1 MYSRVIILVEGQT
14 EERFVKTIL
23 EPYLLAKM
31 IYPIVTILNTK
42 RVKDGPNF
50 KGGVPNYQKVKNDL
64 SNLFRDTSVKAV
76 TTMFDY
82 YALPTDFPGYGTQT
96 GNCYEKVSHLENA
109 FAQDINKEVF
119 LPYLQLHEFEALL
132 FSSVEEI
139 ADTMPN
145 GDRKRAD
152 LETIRKSYATPE
164 EINNS
169 PETCPSKRL
178 IKLFPE
184 YTKVVYGTLISGN
197 IGLDAIRREC
207 PHFNEWLTSI
217 ESFAPKM

>member
-23 EPYLLAKM
+23 EPYLLSKM
-31 IYPIVTILNTK
+31 VHPVVTILNTK
-42 RVKDGPNF
+42 TVKDGVNF
-50 KGGVPNYQKVKNDL
+50 KGGVTSYQQVKHDL
-64 SNLFRDTSVKAV
+64 SNLFRDTNAKAV

-82 YALPTDFPGYGTQT
+82 YALPTDFPGYGKQA
-96 GNCYEKVSHLENA
+96 GDCYEKVGFLEDT
-109 FAQDINKEVF
+109 FARSVGEKTF

-132 FSSVEEI
+132 FSSVDAI

-145 GDRKRAD
+145 GATRKTELDA
-152 LETIRKSYATPE
+152 IRQAYATPE

-178 IKLFPE
+178 MKLFPE

-197 IGLDAIRREC
+197 IGLDTIRREC

-217 ESFAPKM
+217 ESLAPRA